1 VQSEID
7 ALRARIS
14 SCWTPPPGI
23 DADSKVYIVLRVLFK
38 PDGSISP
45 LSEVKRT
52 SAGSSGMS
60 AFDPK
65 RTFALYDCCC
75 AKEGLNPISPV
86 ANPCCNRVLMA

>member
-1 VQSEID
+1 LAQGSAQAYLVQSEID

-23 DADSKVYIVLRVLFK
+23 DANSKVYIVLRVLFK

-52 SAGSSGMS
+52 SVGSSGMS

-65 RTFALYDCCC
+65 RT
-75 AKEGLNPISPV
+75 
-86 ANPCCNRVLMA
+86 